1 MKSQTQNTDNE
12 IKIYDASECDTIER
26 CPHDSENP
34 YVILN
39 VNVLRDQSISPECRW
54 LVAYL
59 LTNKDGWKIK
69 KCQVI
74 SHLKGQKGRD
84 SVNKIFDEAIEA
96 GYMKKEPIYIRNP
109 RGGVLKGIKYYLS
122 ETPKFKKCYRY
133 TENQCT
139 GQPTAGVPTVG
150 QPDPKYYQDK
160 GVSSKSLSSKNP
172 PLSSPPERSVPSKP
186 PKGKSLRSEEE
197 EVPVYKIL
205 EQTTLPPKD
214 KKRLS
219 KEFSE
224 AEVERAIKISETQ
237 QVKKTLMSLLLNI
250 LQNPDKWP
258 DAQETQLQT
267 HQQHIAHQYNES
279 LKVSKK
285 LAVEPLMKPGA
296 KTHEKV
302 PCSEVA
308 KANDKTIVEHHM
320 KIVLNGVI
328 TQVSLKSID
337 FEQDI
342 KNATAQLR

>member
-1 MKSQTQNTDNE
+1 MKFETQNDDLSD
-12 IKIYDASECDTIER
+12 ISIER
-26 CPHDSENP
+26 CAHDKANP
-34 YVILN
+34 YTMVHNDLI
-39 VNVLRDQSISPECRW
+39 RDKSISPGCRW
-54 LVAYL
+54 LLIYL
-59 LTNKDGWKIK
+59 LANDENVWTIK
-69 KCQVI
+69 VSQI
-74 SHLKGQKGRD
+74 INHLKGFAGKNT
-84 SVNKIFDEAIEA
+84 VYNLFDEAIQA
-96 GYMKKEPIYIRNP
+96 GYIKRHNYLINNLKRTKYI
-109 RGGVLKGIKYYLS
+109 VS
-122 ETPKFKKCYRY
+122 EKPKFKKFLRCLKIGEAGAGDP
-133 TENQCT
+133 ENHDALEGT
-139 GQPTAGVPTVG
+139 
-150 QPDPKYYQDK
+150 
-160 GVSSKSLSSKNP
+160 SKESLSLRKNISKNP
-172 PLSSPPERSVPSKP
+172 PLSSPPEKSVRSKP

-219 KEFSE
+219 QEFSE

-237 QVKKTLMSLLLNI
+237 QVKKTLMALLLNI

-279 LKVSKK
+279 LKLSKK
-285 LAVEPLMKPGA
+285 LAVEPLIKPGA
-296 KTHEKV
+296 KTPDKV

-308 KANDKTIVEHHM
+308 KANEATIVENHM